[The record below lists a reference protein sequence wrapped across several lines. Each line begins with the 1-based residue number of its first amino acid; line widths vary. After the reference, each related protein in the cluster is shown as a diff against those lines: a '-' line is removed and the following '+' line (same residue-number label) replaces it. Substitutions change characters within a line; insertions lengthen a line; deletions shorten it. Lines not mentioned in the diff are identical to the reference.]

1 MHFGNLHFVASLQTA
16 QEHCCPKIRFRSCS
30 ARLGAW
36 AASPLYLCRQSPGQL
51 DAPVARTTLFA
62 AVSPSLAR
70 MLCPAGEPASMLF
83 KTQSAAVY
91 GIDANII
98 EVEVDVS
105 PSRDPKENFQT
116 VGLPDTAV
124 KESRQRI
131 TAALRNCGY
140 EVPLTKITINL
151 APADIKKEGSGFD
164 LPMAM
169 GILGAY
175 GGLIKK
181 ELTEYVMVGELSLDG
196 GIRGVR
202 GALPIAIAARA
213 KKIANLIVPEVNAR
227 EAAVVS
233 GVNVYPVKSLIDVV
247 NLLNSGNGI
256 SPLTVDTSQMLGAT
270 EQSGAADFK
279 EVRGQFTAKRA
290 LEVACAGGHNILM
303 IGPPGSGKTMLAKR
317 VSGILPPLTFEEALE
332 TTKIHSVAGV
342 LDAAAGLVSVR
353 PFRAP
358 HHTISD
364 AGLIGGGIIPRPGE
378 VSLSHNGVLFLD
390 ELPEFPR
397 NVLEVMRQPLEDG
410 TVCIARASM
419 PLTFPARFMLAAAMN
434 PCPCGFFNDR
444 SRECRCTQPMIQRY
458 MQKISGPLMDRIDI
472 HIDVPA
478 VNYKEMRST
487 VAPEGSAQV
496 RDRVMRAREIQL
508 RRFMLPEVSSRQTTA
523 PKSGAE
529 TDGEPAQPL
538 SETPNRIDGERLREA
553 NRTEPALSD
562 RLQGG
567 SRTGATRTYCNA
579 QMTPRQ
585 IRAFCELSAD
595 CERLLERAMMQQG
608 LTARAHDRIL
618 KVARTI
624 ADLEGEQAI
633 QPKHIA
639 EAIQYRT
646 LDRTFWA

>member
-1 MHFGNLHFVASLQTA
+1 
-16 QEHCCPKIRFRSCS
+16 
-30 ARLGAW
+30 
-36 AASPLYLCRQSPGQL
+36 
-51 DAPVARTTLFA
+51 
-62 AVSPSLAR
+62 
-70 MLCPAGEPASMLF
+70 MLF
-83 KTQSAAVY
+83 KTQSAAVF

-98 EVEVDVS
+98 EVEVDIS
-105 PSRDPKENFQT
+105 PTRSQEENFQT
-116 VGLPDTAV
+116 VGLPDAAV
-124 KESRQRI
+124 RESRQRI
-131 TAALRNCGY
+131 RAALRNCGF
-140 EVPLTKITINL
+140 EVPITQITINL
-151 APADIKKEGSGFD
+151 APADVKKEGSGFD

-181 ELTEYVMVGELSLDG
+181 ELPEYVMVGELSLDG

-256 SPLTVDTSQMLGAT
+256 SPLQVDTSQMLVETDQIGAP
-270 EQSGAADFK
+270 DFK

-290 LEVACAGGHNILM
+290 LEIACAGGHNILM

-317 VSGILPPLTFEEALE
+317 ISSILPPLTFEEALE

-342 LDAAAGLVSVR
+342 LDAASGLVSVR
-353 PFRAP
+353 PFRSP

-410 TVCIARASM
+410 NVTIARASM
-419 PLTFPARFMLAAAMN
+419 SLTFPARFMLAAAMN
-434 PCPCGFFNDR
+434 PCPCGYHG
-444 SRECRCTQPMIQRY
+444 SGQRECPCSPTMIQRY
-458 MQKISGPLMDRIDI
+458 VSKISGPLMDRIDI

-478 VNYKEMRST
+478 VNYKELRGSDNK
-487 VAPEGSAQV
+487 AESSAQI
-496 RDRVMRAREIQL
+496 RERVVRARDVQL
-508 RRFMLPEVSSRQTTA
+508 NRFA
-523 PKSGAE
+523 A
-529 TDGEPAQPL
+529 A
-538 SETPNRIDGERLREA
+538 GER
-553 NRTEPALSD
+553 NYS
-562 RLQGG
+562 
-567 SRTGATRTYCNA
+567 NA
-579 QMTPRQ
+579 QMSSRQ
-585 IRAFCELSAD
+585 IRAYCDLGTDSD
-595 CERLLERAMMQQG
+595 RMLERAMQQQG
-608 LTARAHDRIL
+608 LSARAHDRIL

-624 ADLEGEQAI
+624 ADMEASPQIES
-633 QPKHIA
+633 KHIA

-646 LDRTFWA
+646 LDRTYWV